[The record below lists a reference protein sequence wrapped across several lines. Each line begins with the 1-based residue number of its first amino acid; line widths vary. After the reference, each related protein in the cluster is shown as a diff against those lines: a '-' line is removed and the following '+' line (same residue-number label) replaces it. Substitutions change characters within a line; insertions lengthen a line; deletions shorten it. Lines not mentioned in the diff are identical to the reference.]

1 MSFVNPDSCVAFG
14 PVINLI
20 SFLDLI
26 ILRLDILAM
35 CLKNSKNND
44 SLIVLTLVGTFLVS
58 SLFSL
63 ISFHFMTKYN
73 VT

>member
-1 MSFVNPDSCVAFG
+1 MSFVNPDSFVTFG